1 MGGTLAV
8 LHLRGPWPCSRPN
21 VRTTERNPMS
31 EDPFDDIEQML
42 SALFGADVAG
52 DAVAALR
59 SSGVDPAQF
68 VRMSGVDPSRI
79 TPGQMMAMRAQMQ
92 QMMASAQDG
101 PVNWTMGRGLALQE
115 AGKSGDP
122 AITAGEAEA
131 TRQALRVADLWL
143 DTATDFIPA
152 PGSREAWSRSEWVEQ
167 TLPVWR
173 DVCAPVADAATA
185 ALASALESQT
195 EALQSSLSDSDSE
208 PGDAARQVGALTQ
221 IMRSM
226 AGTAFGLQ
234 VGHAVGELAGQAVA
248 ATDVGLPLRREP
260 GTALVPA
267 NVTAFAEGLEVDA
280 EQVRMFMAVREA
292 AASRL
297 YARVPWLR
305 GQLLGAVEAYAR
317 EIRVDTGAIEDAV
330 AQVDPSDPEAIRSA
344 LEAGV
349 FAPQET
355 PAQVEALETLETLL
369 ALVEGWV
376 EVVTAQ
382 ATAPHLPHAI
392 PLREMV
398 RRRRIQGGPAEK
410 VFAQLIGLEFRPRR
424 VREAA
429 RLWEL
434 LGAEVGDGER
444 DAFWEHPDV
453 MPTAS
458 ELASPEDFLTM
469 RRAAQD
475 MDAEVDADLVSLLD
489 GTLGYA
495 DGARDAD
502 ENRPDGLDG

>member
-1 MGGTLAV
+1 
-8 LHLRGPWPCSRPN
+8 
-21 VRTTERNPMS
+21 MS

-42 SALFGADVAG
+42 SALFGAEVAG

-68 VRMSGVDPSRI
+68 AQMSGVDMSQI
-79 TPGQMMAMRAQMQ
+79 SPGHMMAMRAQMQ
-92 QMMASAQDG
+92 QMMAGAQDG
-101 PVNWTMGRGLALQE
+101 PVNWTMGRTLALQE
-115 AGKSGDP
+115 AGKGGDP
-122 AITAGEAEA
+122 SITAAEVDSS
-131 TRQALRVADLWL
+131 RQALRVADLWL
-143 DTATDFIPA
+143 DTATDLMPA
-152 PGSREAWSRSEWVEQ
+152 PGAREAWSRSEWVEQ
-167 TLPVWR
+167 TLPVWK
-173 DVCAPVADAATA
+173 DVCAPVAEAATA
-185 ALASALESQT
+185 ALATALESQA
-195 EALQSSLSDSDSE
+195 EDLAAANPEQ
-208 PGDAARQVGALTQ
+208 GDAARQVGALTQ

-248 ATDVGLPLRREP
+248 ATDVGLPLKREP

-267 NVTAFAEGLEVDA
+267 NVTAFAEGLEADA
-280 EQVRMFMAVREA
+280 EQVRMFLAVREA

-297 YARVPWLR
+297 YAHVPWLR
-305 GQLLGAVEAYAR
+305 SQLLGAVETYAR
-317 EIRVDTGAIEDAV
+317 EIRIDTGAIEEAV
-330 AQVDPSDPEAIRSA
+330 SQVDPSDPEAIRSA
-344 LEAGV
+344 LESGM

-355 PAQVEALETLETLL
+355 PAQVESLEKLETLL

-410 VFAQLIGLEFRPRR
+410 VFARLIGLEFRPRR

-429 RLWEL
+429 HLWEL
-434 LGAEVGDGER
+434 LGGEVGDGER
-444 DAFWEHPDV
+444 DAFWQHPDV

-458 ELASPEDFLTM
+458 ELAAPEDFLTM

-475 MDAEVDADLVSLLD
+475 MEAEVDADLASLLD

-495 DGARDAD
+495 DGVRDAD
-502 ENRPDGLDG
+502 ENRSEGSGDD